1 MATAV
6 PMALQAAAAVA
17 AAKTASD
24 AQKAAAK
31 TARRNYDANMANI
44 LRQQQIDAKQR
55 QDALA
60 KASAT
65 QRARFGALGIGSAE
79 GSSGAVLDG
88 LQAKTAEDI
97 RNNAGGYSAQVEKLN
112 NSYADMQSDLLA
124 DKNDTVGQLSRWYA
138 SR

>member
-6 PMALQAAAAVA
+6 PMAVQAVAAVA
-17 AAKTASD
+17 AAKVASD
-24 AQKAAAK
+24 AQKSASK
-31 TARRNYDANMANI
+31 KVRQNYDANMANV
-44 LRQQQIDAKQR
+44 LRQQQIDTKHR

-79 GSSGAVLDG
+79 GSSGAVLAG
-88 LQAKTAEDI
+88 LQASTAEDI
-97 RNNAGGYSAQVEKLN
+97 RNNAGDYSAQVDKLN
-112 NSYADMQSDLLA
+112 NSYADMQTDLLA
-124 DKNDTVGQLSRWYA
+124 NKNDTVAQLSSWYA

>member
-24 AQKAAAK
+24 ARKSAAK
-31 TARRNYDANMANI
+31 TAQRNYDANMANI

-60 KASAT
+60 KASAS

-97 RNNAGGYSAQVEKLN
+97 RTNAGEYSAQVEKLN
-112 NSYADMQSDLLA
+112 NSYADTRADLLA

>member
-1 MATAV
+1 
-6 PMALQAAAAVA
+6 MALQAAAAVA

-24 AQKAAAK
+24 ARKSAAK
-31 TARRNYDANMANI
+31 TAQRNYDANMANI

-60 KASAT
+60 KASAS

-97 RNNAGGYSAQVEKLN
+97 RTNAGEYSAQVEKLN
-112 NSYADMQSDLLA
+112 NSYADTRADLLA

>member
-6 PMALQAAAAVA
+6 PMAMQVAAGVA
-17 AAKTASD
+17 AAKMSSD
-24 AQKAAAK
+24 SQKAAAK
-31 TARRNYDANMANI
+31 KARQSYETNLANV
-44 LRQQQIDAKQR
+44 LRQQQLDAKQR

-65 QRARFGALGIGSAE
+65 QRARFGALGIGSSE

-88 LQAKTAEDI
+88 LEAKTTEDI
-97 RNNAGGYSAQVEKLN
+97 RNNAYEYSAQIDKLN
-112 NSYADMQSDLLA
+112 NSYADMQADLLA
-124 DKNDTVGQLSRWYA
+124 NKNDTVDQLSSWFA

>member
-1 MATAV
+1 MGKWV
-6 PMALQAAAAVA
+6 LIN
-17 AAKTASD
+17 
-24 AQKAAAK
+24 
-31 TARRNYDANMANI
+31 ARWY
-44 LRQQQIDAKQR
+44 
-55 QDALA
+55 

-88 LQAKTAEDI
+88 LQGKTDEDI
-97 RNNAGGYSAQVEKLN
+97 RNNAGEYSAQVDKLN

-124 DKNDTVGQLSRWYA
+124 DKNDTVMQLSRWYA